1 MTKLC
6 IAFLSHDTSYG
17 REEARV
23 YGADMWSGVTEWF
36 PLGTGLHKLS
46 VTSSARVALSHVLE
60 LLTQS
65 GKWERLDGE
74 CRGRTSQ
81 QAPEVT
87 SYSPV
92 AP

>member
-6 IAFLSHDTSYG
+6 IAFLSHDASYG
-17 REEARV
+17 QEEAKV
-23 YGADMWSGVTEWF
+23 YGTDRWPGVTERF
-36 PLGTGLHKLS
+36 LLGTRLHKLS

-74 CRGRTSQ
+74 CRGWTSQ